1 MPFKLPF
8 ANLAFGFCAMNTL
21 QIYSNNL
28 IFMRLKFRAWI
39 VKMDK
44 IEGADGDLACTF
56 GCKAL
61 FDTGFIPFHFVAASA
76 RWTKEN

>member
-1 MPFKLPF
+1 
-8 ANLAFGFCAMNTL
+8 
-21 QIYSNNL
+21 
-28 IFMRLKFRAWI
+28 MRLKFRAWI
-39 VKMDK
+39 VKMDR